1 VAGPFFLVVSDSGIA
16 SCFNAEDGNRLW
28 MERLGGGHSAS
39 AVSAGGLV
47 YFVSD
52 KGITTVVRPGP
63 KFEVVA
69 KNEIKELVSSSPA
82 ISQGQ
87 IFIRGQKHLFC
98 IGKKAD

>member
-1 VAGPFFLVVSDSGIA
+1 
-16 SCFNAEDGNRLW
+16 

-39 AVSAGGLV
+39 TVSAGGLV

-52 KGITTVVRPGP
+52 QGTTTVIRPGA

-69 KNEIKELVSSSPA
+69 KNELREKVSASPA

-87 IFIRGQKHLFC
+87 IFIRGEKHLFC
-98 IGKKAD
+98 IGQKVK